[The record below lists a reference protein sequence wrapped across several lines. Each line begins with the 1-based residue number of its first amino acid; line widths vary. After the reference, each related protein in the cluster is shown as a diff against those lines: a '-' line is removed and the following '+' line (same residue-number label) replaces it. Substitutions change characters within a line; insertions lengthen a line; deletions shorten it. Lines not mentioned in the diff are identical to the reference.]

1 VRKLFSILLIGIVLS
16 SFSLSPVSA
25 AKYSSTFSLSQTPS
39 VGEPLVT
46 FHGVIKP
53 ALRNAPV
60 SIFVK
65 LNDAWV
71 DTRLKGVT
79 TSSGAWK
86 IEAVATALEAKVS
99 YRALVMIG
107 KTKVYSPS
115 KSITIKQQPSLS
127 VANESELIA
136 LLGPGGRIHGMDIS
150 RWQHPND
157 ATIDFTKA
165 YSSGIRFV
173 LIKASDSRDDADV
186 LAKKYVVMDRNAA
199 QAAGIYTGF
208 YHYAVLPNTSDRAAI
223 ITDATTEAQKA
234 VWRLTSLGGFNT
246 RDLTYALDL
255 ENNCIKISRG
265 VCTKYATRS
274 SVTLWAETWMSVF
287 YSKTGRKPFLYSYP
301 SFLEGAMNRSDVLRD
316 FPLWLSQFAINPADP
331 IAEPGRK
338 VSGCFVH
345 SWSTANCTSL
355 WQIWQYTSCGIA
367 PKYGVPGSRVDLNI
381 YRGDPANF
389 LKLVAGEWVPQ
400 VGDQLPINES
410 TSLMITSI
418 KATDTNASVEIG
430 AQVIR
435 ITGTPVVTGTVVFQP
450 TDQSFKK
457 FTQTPTRDAA
467 GTWTLSIDGLPAGDW
482 TGNIVFVDK
491 TGTHATSQQPI
502 AFTVAQG
509 ATPSPSAKPTKKP
522 VVKPVDGCAK
532 QIKN

>member
-1 VRKLFSILLIGIVLS
+1 MRKLFSILLIGIVLS

-157 ATIDFTKA
+157 ATIDFVKA

-435 ITGTPVVTGTVVFQP
+435 ITGT
-450 TDQSFKK
+450 
-457 FTQTPTRDAA
+457 
-467 GTWTLSIDGLPAGDW
+467 
-482 TGNIVFVDK
+482 
-491 TGTHATSQQPI
+491 
-502 AFTVAQG
+502 
-509 ATPSPSAKPTKKP
+509 
-522 VVKPVDGCAK
+522 
-532 QIKN
+532 

>member
-157 ATIDFTKA
+157 ATIDFVKA

-301 SFLEGAMNRSDVLRD
+301 SFLEGAMNRSAVLRD

-338 VSGCFVH
+338 ISGCYVH

-367 PKYGVPGSRVDLNI
+367 PKYGVPGTRLDLNV

-389 LKLVAGEWVPQ
+389 LKLVAGEWIPQ
-400 VGDQLPINES
+400 VGDQLPINEGS
-410 TSLMITSI
+410 TLMITSI
-418 KATDTNASVEIG
+418 KATDTNKSVEIG
-430 AQVIR
+430 VQVIR
-435 ITGTPVVTGTVVFQP
+435 ATGTPVVTGTVVFQP

-457 FTQTPTRDAA
+457 FTQSPTRDAA

>member
-157 ATIDFTKA
+157 VTIDFVKA

-367 PKYGVPGSRVDLNI
+367 PKYGVPGTRLDLNV

-502 AFTVAQG
+502 VFTVAQG